1 MNILVFSD
9 SHSALWFMRQCVRIV
24 KPDCLI
30 HLGDYADDGE
40 ILRAENLNID
50 YYGVPGN
57 CDGIYSTSME
67 TAVKTCEVGGVKL
80 LLTHGHK
87 FQVKGGTE
95 KLIAY
100 ARACG
105 VNAVLFGHTHVAM
118 CQKEEDGLWVLNPGA
133 AGSSGAVIEICGNEI
148 TACRII
154 GQADLRGML

>member
-9 SHSALWFMRQCVRIV
+9 SHSALWFMRQSIRIL

-40 ILRAENLNID
+40 VLREENPDVNL
-50 YYGVPGN
+50 YSVPGN
-57 CDGIYSTSME
+57 CDGFYSRSAE
-67 TAVKTCEVGGVKL
+67 TAVRICEVGGIKL

-87 FQVKGGTE
+87 FQVKSGTE

-100 ARACG
+100 GRACG

-133 AGSSGAVIEICGNEI
+133 AGSSAAVIEISGNEI

-154 GQADLRGML
+154 GQADLSGML